1 MNSIKKREREREV
14 NKIKKFKSTNHE
26 QFFSKSNNLL

>member
-1 MNSIKKREREREV
+1 MNSIKKREREIEV
-14 NKIKKFKSTNHE
+14 NKIKKFKFTNHE